1 MAQQCLDIMCDDSL
15 QFIGTSI
22 VVPLLRE
29 NNEDHSSPTASTNN
43 SNHHPKAWRHVLGR
57 LNYVQL
63 LISRYHFSTAG
74 FMTTKD
80 VVNMMIECEAGM
92 HANASVR
99 EQAKLLCTMIKEH
112 EDEREHETNED
123 DAHDAFDGV
132 KGSNKSKSKSKSGS
146 PGSRA
151 RLILEP
157 FLSSLYDDRRKEF
170 TNEIFGDATDGA
182 EKKTKKNS
190 TKKNAA
196 RKKKKKKT
204 APAKK
209 QQEQQ
214 KKPMNSTEFGVGK
227 EISVI
232 FQTGSLGLGLGLGT
246 GFKKCTVISE
256 LKPNGQ
262 AIATKHLLVGD
273 EFSKI
278 DGVRVTGKTIQEIV
292 ALIGSSKRPCKFVF
306 LRK

>member
-1 MAQQCLDIMCDDSL
+1 MAQQCLDVMCDDSL

-29 NNEDHSSPTASTNN
+29 NNEDHSSPTASTN

-112 EDEREHETNED
+112 EDEKEHEANED

-132 KGSNKSKSKSKSGS
+132 KGSTKSKSKSGS

-151 RLILEP
+151 KKILEP
-157 FLSSLYDDRRKEF
+157 FLSSLYDERRKEF
-170 TNEIFGDATDGA
+170 TSEIFGA
-182 EKKTKKNS
+182 EKKTKKS

-196 RKKKKKKT
+196 RKKKKKKA

-209 QQEQQ
+209 QQQEEQ

-227 EISVI
+227 EITVI
-232 FQTGSLGLGLGLGT
+232 FKTGSLGLGLGLGT
-246 GFKKCTVISE
+246 GFKQSTVISE

-262 AIATKHLLVGD
+262 AIKTKQLLVGD
-273 EFSKI
+273 QFFKI
-278 DGVRVTGKTIQEIV
+278 GGVRVAEKTMKEIV